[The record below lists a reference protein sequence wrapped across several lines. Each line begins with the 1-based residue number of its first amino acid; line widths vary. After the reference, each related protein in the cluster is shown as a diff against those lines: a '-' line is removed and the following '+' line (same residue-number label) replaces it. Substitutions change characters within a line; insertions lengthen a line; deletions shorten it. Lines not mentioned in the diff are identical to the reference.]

1 MSAFE
6 RGYASRPPQCIRG
19 LSATVPGL
27 QYARSCS
34 WPDVYA
40 DIAFAST
47 GPLQKFWIRVS
58 GVWKLATAYVRVAG
72 VWQQVAPLIR
82 VSGVWK

>member
-6 RGYASRPPQCIRG
+6 RGYASQPRG
-19 LSATVPGL
+19 HLGRLSATVPGL

-72 VWQQVAPLIR
+72 VWQQVAPFIR